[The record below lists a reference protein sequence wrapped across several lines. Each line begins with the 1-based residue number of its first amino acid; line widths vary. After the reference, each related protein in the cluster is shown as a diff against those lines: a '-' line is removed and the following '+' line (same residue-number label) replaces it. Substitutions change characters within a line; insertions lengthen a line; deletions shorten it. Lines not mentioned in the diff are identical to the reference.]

1 MFEAMPD
8 EFMPPALQNQPQL
21 WAENQTLLEAFYR
34 LNSTRQSGMNG
45 AFAISISEINAYCQ
59 MFEIEECAEFFN
71 AISACDDVYFKYL
84 KTLDK
89 K

>member
-8 EFMPPALQNQPQL
+8 EFMPPALQTQPQL

-34 LNSTRQSGMNG
+34 LNGTRQSGMNG
-45 AFAISISEINAYCQ
+45 AFAISMSEINAYCQ
-59 MFEIEECAEFFN
+59 MFEVDEVAEFFN
-71 AISACDDVYFKYL
+71 AIAACDSVYLNYL
-84 KTLDK
+84 RTLDK